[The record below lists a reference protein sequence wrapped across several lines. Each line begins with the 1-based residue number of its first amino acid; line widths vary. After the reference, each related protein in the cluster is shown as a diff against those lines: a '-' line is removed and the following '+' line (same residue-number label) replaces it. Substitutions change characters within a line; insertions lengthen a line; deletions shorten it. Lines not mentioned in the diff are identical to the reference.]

1 MQAAIITALY
11 ILTVVFTYSVYKDL
25 RKPPEPLRT
34 DPERMQEE
42 KPVPVILPT
51 PPAIVVKPEPTPEPV
66 KPEPIPETEP
76 PKMDRK
82 KLEQTARN
90 CLTAA
95 GCTFDTWSYT
105 RYKSDIE
112 LMDIIKEYNLN
123 K

>member
-1 MQAAIITALY
+1 MQLLCIIALY
-11 ILTVVFTYSVYKDL
+11 ILTACFTYSVYKDL

-42 KPVPVILPT
+42 KPAPVILPT
-51 PPAIVVKPEPTPEPV
+51 PPAIVVKPEPV
-66 KPEPIPETEP
+66 KPEPMQETEP